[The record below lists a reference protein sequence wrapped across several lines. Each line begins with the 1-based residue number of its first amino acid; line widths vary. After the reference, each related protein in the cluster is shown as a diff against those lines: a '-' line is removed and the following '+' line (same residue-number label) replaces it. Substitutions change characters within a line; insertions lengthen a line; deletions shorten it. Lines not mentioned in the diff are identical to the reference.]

1 MSELSMRVNQSLVDK
16 TFDKIGPFPYKV
28 FSYPNSEMIKNYGDD
43 MPVSYREMEL
53 YTEKSLSLLEQHSV
67 QLFSDEPEESFDT
80 NDQLMNI
87 VTLLQHENG
96 DKSDKNFNKQYLK
109 ELTTED
115 QEAIVY
121 GSLMSANYIIENK
134 SSFSSA
140 EDLELLEQAIILSEQ
155 ENPENLLFL
164 SSFDKGLGG
173 FLRRIWRRGKG
184 LFSSILRFSKR
195 ILKKII
201 KIKFE
206 LTKLEIELL
215 EKPSFI
221 LGNPLK
227 VRRVNLNV
235 SKIQVKLR
243 YRIFGRWYSI
253 NFTFG
258 DSVQLKSSA
267 SFELEGIN
275 NAVYVQPRFDKVSF
289 RIRILGVRFT
299 IGLTTAAN
307 RILTDQ
313 GKLMVYDLKDI
324 VQQMQI
330 KNLNYSIAALTIP
343 KSSGF
348 LEMNIDIDVTNV
360 S

>member
-1 MSELSMRVNQSLVDK
+1 MSELSLRVNQSLVDK

-28 FSYPNSEMIKNYGDD
+28 FSYPSSELVKNYGED
-43 MPVSYREMEL
+43 MPVSYSEMEL
-53 YTEKSLSLLEQHSV
+53 YTEKSLSIMEQHSA
-67 QLFSDEPEESFDT
+67 QLFSDEPKDSFDT

-87 VTLLQHENG
+87 VALLKHENG
-96 DKSDKNFNKQYLK
+96 DKSDKSFNKQYLK
-109 ELTTED
+109 ALTTED

-121 GSLMSANYIIENK
+121 GSLMSANYIIENQ
-134 SSFSSA
+134 SSFTSA
-140 EDLELLEQAIILSEQ
+140 EDLELVKQAIILSEQ
-155 ENPENLLFL
+155 ENPENFLFL
-164 SSFDKGLGG
+164 STFDKGLGG

-184 LFSSILRFSKR
+184 LLSSVLRYSKR
-195 ILKKII
+195 ALKRII

-206 LTKLEIELL
+206 LTKLEIEML
-215 EKPSFI
+215 EKPSFA

-227 VRRVNLNV
+227 VRHVNLNV

-243 YRIFGRWYSI
+243 YRIFGRWFSI

-267 SFELEGIN
+267 NFALEGIN
-275 NAVYVQPRFDKVSF
+275 NAVYVQPKFDKVSF

-299 IGLTTAAN
+299 IGLTTVAN
-307 RILTDQ
+307 NILADQ

-330 KNLNYSIAALTIP
+330 KNLSYSIANVDIP
-343 KSSGF
+343 SSTGF
-348 LEMNIDIDVTNV
+348 LEMKIAVNVQNI